1 MKKVKNGKKA
11 GLIGGLVFLVLAAA
25 VVLLGWPDRSVSF
38 MGSMQSRAMLFNTLI
53 LQHQTPEEMAAT
65 PKFEEYVYGNWDP
78 PAGYTNEKI
87 TLTNCSAYFL
97 SKEGGNHDRVIYQ
110 IHGGAYVL
118 GFYDQYNTN
127 AVLLSKSWEDCDVL
141 SLDYRTAAQE
151 PYPAALNDAVEGY
164 RWLLDKG
171 YRAESIVFEGDSAG
185 GGLAIATALKLRD
198 DGAQLPRCL
207 VLGSPWADL
216 SQEGDSYT
224 YNRKKDSF
232 FGCLDDDAVG
242 QRSLPTTYA
251 DGDSVYNPYI
261 SPVYADFENMP
272 PMLIQVVDTEMLLSD
287 SLTVAERA
295 EAAGVPVQLKQYKG
309 LWHVFYIGEAR
320 FREQKE
326 AWNTIKEY
334 LKNLP

>member
-1 MKKVKNGKKA
+1 MKKGKKI
-11 GLIGGLVFLVLAAA
+11 GLILGLVLLVLL
-25 VVLLGWPDRSVSF
+25 VLVILLGWPDRSVSF
-38 MGSMQSRAMLFNTLI
+38 MGSIQSRAMLFNTMI

-65 PKFEEYVYGNWDP
+65 PKFEEYVYGKWNP

-87 TLTNCSAYFL
+87 SLSNCCAYL
-97 SKEGGNHDRVIYQ
+97 LRKEEGRHDRVIYQ

-127 AVLLSKSWEDCDVL
+127 AVLLSQCWEDADVL
-141 SLDYRTAAQE
+141 SLDYRSAEQE

-164 RWLLDKG
+164 QWLLEQG
-171 YRAESIVFEGDSAG
+171 YEASQIVVSGDSAG
-185 GGLAIATALKLRD
+185 GGLSLAMTLWLRD
-198 DGAQLPRCL
+198 HGEKLPKCL
-207 VLGSPWADL
+207 LLGSPWADL
-216 SQEGDSYT
+216 SQEGESYT

-232 FGCLDDDAVG
+232 FGSLDDNAIG
-242 QRSLPTTYA
+242 KRSLPTTYA

-261 SPVYADFENMP
+261 SPVYAEYEGMP

-295 EAAGVPVQLKQYKG
+295 QAAGVPVEVKEYKG
-309 LWHVFYIGEAR
+309 LWHVFYVGEAR

-326 AWNTIKEY
+326 AWSTIRDY
-334 LKNLP
+334 LGSLNP